1 MKLHT
6 VTFMGRVGNIIDYG
20 LRITDYEL
28 RITDDLQG
36 CREVLITKY
45 EVPLGKELV

>member
-1 MKLHT
+1 MISIHIRTLYLVLST
-6 VTFMGRVGNIIDYG
+6 
-20 LRITDYEL
+20 LLITDYEL

-45 EVPLGKELV
+45 EVPLGREVV